1 MATKFEKS
9 TALFNLADQ
18 VALVSI
24 NLFKYRL
31 AVQQK
36 LPLPKV
42 KRLRGLE
49 DDLDAKTTELRAA
62 AIGAVTDEVAGE
74 LAEVTAATVKAQKVI
89 TKIAQIEQAIKV
101 ATAVIGLGVAVRQ
114 QACSA
119 AHARS
124 SAPHGVSRPASSAL
138 RTR

>member
-101 ATAVIGLGVAVRQ
+101 ATAVIGLGVAVLSGN
-114 QACSA
+114 AAGILSA
-119 AHARS
+119 AD
-124 SAPHGVSRPASSAL
+124 AL
-138 RTR
+138 KNATAAAKATTTP